1 MNVLNLDGALCGL
14 DIDLSCKLHNLP
26 KLKYIITQNILNGI
40 KCYTIIN
47 TWNNKILYP
56 DDDFNVSL
64 LYSTGNQIKISM
76 KKIVRLI
83 YDSEYCIDDIE
94 DEPGEFW
101 RFIDLYEVSKNRK
114 HPVQNSKESFLV
126 SSHGRIKS
134 YKHNHAEILTQY
146 PKNPESPETSY
157 YYVYLKCD
165 NPKLKVYVHRLVA
178 QYINGPLQGIL
189 PFDFTDLK
197 VEVHHSESKRH
208 NECYNLIVCL
218 DKKVHAQ
225 FDAAK
230 RAREKAKIEQKE
242 YLVAA

>member
-157 YYVYLKCD
+157 YYV
-165 NPKLKVYVHRLVA
+165 
-178 QYINGPLQGIL
+178 
-189 PFDFTDLK
+189 
-197 VEVHHSESKRH
+197 
-208 NECYNLIVCL
+208 
-218 DKKVHAQ
+218 
-225 FDAAK
+225 
-230 RAREKAKIEQKE
+230 
-242 YLVAA
+242 